1 MYELSVQREFTAAH
15 AVTMAGRREPSHS
28 HHWRV
33 TAVVSGRHLDED
45 GILCDFEA
53 VQNRLGE
60 ILRPFEIDAHLGQ
73 VMQAGARAFDAVLVE
88 ILRRDQPFDVVDRL
102 LGLLRGV
109 TRMMRFR
116 FDNAGGAGKRR

>member
-33 TAVVSGRHLDED
+33 TAVVSGESLDED

-53 VQNRLGE
+53 LLRRLEE
-60 ILRPFEIDAHLGQ
+60 ILRPFENADLN
-73 VMQAGARAFDAVLVE
+73 RTP
-88 ILRRDQPFDVVDRL
+88 PFDEVNPTAEHIARHIAEALAASLPEGAAPRSVS
-102 LGLLRGV
+102 V
-109 TRMMRFR
+109 TEAPGCTATYRTSLT
-116 FDNAGGAGKRR
+116 